1 MQNSFTITTKTVA
14 NDTLENTLNL
24 LFIGFNQSQ
33 MSDSMDAVERTQKA
47 DDFLQIQKNVRE
59 VMAQLPVQNQ

>member
-1 MQNSFTITTKTVA
+1 MQNLFTITTKTVA

>member
-47 DDFLQIQKNVRE
+47 DDFLQIQKIVRE
-59 VMAQLPVQNQ
+59 VVAQLPVQNQ

>member
-1 MQNSFTITTKTVA
+1 MQNLFTTTTKTVA
-14 NDTLENTLNL
+14 NDTLENTLSL

>member
-1 MQNSFTITTKTVA
+1 MQNLFTITTKTVA

-47 DDFLQIQKNVRE
+47 DDFLQIQKIVRE
-59 VMAQLPVQNQ
+59 VVAQLPVQNQ